1 MVKVTI
7 ELCPYG
13 SEENKEVLG
22 TIYISNDGTGTR
34 ENGNYNVKIDNEHI
48 KRKTG
53 IEVEHLYR
61 VESFPRLN
69 LGAYDLLYRAL
80 KAVVGDRN
88 D

>member
-13 SEENKEVLG
+13 FEANKEVLG
-22 TIYISNDGTGTR
+22 VVYISNDGTGTR
-34 ENGNYNVKIDNEHI
+34 ESGNYNVEIDNEHI

-61 VESFPRLN
+61 VENFPRLN
-69 LGAYDLLYRAL
+69 LGVYDLLYRAL

>member
-34 ENGNYNVKIDNEHI
+34 QNGNYNVKIDNEHI

-61 VESFPRLN
+61 VENFPRLN